1 MAAKKVKPVRPSKP
15 RHIEAAP
22 RYKKRV
28 ERPTMT
34 GMKVAISAVR
44 SLTNAEMSGE
54 HAFAFIEE
62 VKREKNDR
70 GAAILAVTNT
80 ENALRYAIARRLAVT
95 RSDYDDLFGLN
106 GPMSTFDLK
115 IKMARALKIYGKET
129 NDNLI
134 VLRTIRNAFAHAPT
148 PITFGTTEI
157 KELCKFLVIPFV
169 LFPKNVKVV
178 DEKVVDLDE
187 PTEPR
192 ARFNRTC
199 ESLTHNFLIFA
210 GHCFQKP
217 KNHAEWGR
225 YDAWLTPQ
233 PLP

>member
-1 MAAKKVKPVRPSKP
+1 MAAKETKP
-15 RHIEAAP
+15 RPTKPAYIEAVP
-22 RYKKRV
+22 RYKKRLK
-28 ERPTMT
+28 RPTMT
-34 GMKVAISAVR
+34 GMEIAVKAVR
-44 SLTNAEMSGE
+44 LLTNAEMSGE
-54 HAFAFIEE
+54 HASAFMEE

-70 GAAILAVTNT
+70 GSAILAATNT
-80 ENALRYAIARRLAVT
+80 ENALRYVIARRLVVA
-95 RSDYDDLFGLN
+95 RPDYDNLFGLS

-134 VLRTIRNAFAHAPT
+134 LLRTIRNAFAHAPT
-148 PITFGTTEI
+148 PITFETTEI
-157 KELCKFLVIPFV
+157 KELCKFFVIPFV

-178 DEKVVDLDE
+178 DGKVVEIDE

-199 ESLTHNFLIFA
+199 EALTHNFLIFA

-217 KNHAEWGR
+217 KNHADWHN
-225 YDAWLTPQ
+225 YDAWLTLK